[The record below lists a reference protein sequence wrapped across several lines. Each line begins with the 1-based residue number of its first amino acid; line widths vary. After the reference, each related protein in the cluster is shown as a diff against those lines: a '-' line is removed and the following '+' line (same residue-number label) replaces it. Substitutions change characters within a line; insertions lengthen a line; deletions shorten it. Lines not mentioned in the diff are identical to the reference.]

1 VQPAFSKNIAKLSG
15 NVIREILKLTQQTDI
30 ISFAGGM
37 PPDDSFPI
45 EALKDISSKV
55 IDKYGSSIFQY
66 GTSEGFMPLREF
78 IVTWMA
84 AKGVNTVIEEVL
96 ITSGSQQGI
105 DLLSKVFIDSGD
117 GVILENPT
125 YLAAIQIFNLYG
137 ARFSPGESDDLG
149 FIPQSLNKAIE
160 NNISKLLYLVPSF
173 QNPTGISL
181 ARERR
186 QELAELLSRFDIV
199 MIEDDPY
206 GDLRYS
212 GEAII
217 PVKSFDKDRRIVYL
231 GSFSKTIAPGLR
243 VGFAVGPKDIIRKMV
258 IGKQASDVHSCNLAQ
273 AMIYEFCA
281 QGLLKPHI
289 ESLIVNYRKKR
300 DLMLKMINK
309 YFPPSTS
316 WTIPEGGLFI
326 WAKLPDGASASDL
339 FKLAIEEKVAF
350 IPGNNF
356 YASGGGENSL
366 RLNFSN
372 ASEEQIEDGINRL
385 GRALD
390 KYLS

>member
-1 VQPAFSKNIAKLSG
+1 MQPAFSKNIAKLSG

>member
-1 VQPAFSKNIAKLSG
+1 MQPAFSKNIAKLSG
-15 NVIREILKLTQQTDI
+15 NVIREILKLTQQPDI

-231 GSFSKTIAPGLR
+231 GSFSKTISPGLR